1 MLSERRNKLNDQF
14 NDLVDKINRR
24 YYLEHEKP
32 IYDRRV
38 KILEGE
44 TGAIDEGSAAKF
56 DAKHA
61 ELEQKIK
68 ELDEKGEKEE
78 EEEKAQKTPTDVSAL
93 KGKAGISDFWQRVV
107 CNSNQ
112 LKDQM
117 NEKDKEILAHLK
129 SVETETK
136 DDEKTKHTLLKL
148 RFYFAAD
155 NDWLTNSML
164 EVTLDYDNA
173 EDGTIEKVEGT
184 EIEWLEGKDPT
195 KKKVKKK

>member
-32 IYDRRV
+32 IYDQR
-38 KILEGE
+38 KKLIDGE
-44 TGAIDEGSAAKF
+44 DGAIEASAQSKF
-56 DAKHA
+56 DAKHT
-61 ELEQKIK
+61 ELEEKIK
-68 ELDEKGEKEE
+68 ELKEKGEEP
-78 EEEKAQKTPTDVSAL
+78 EEEKAQKTPTDVGYL
-93 KGKAGISDFWQRVV
+93 KGKAGVSDFWQRVIS
-107 CNSNQ
+107 NSVQ

-117 NEKDKEILAHLK
+117 NDKDKEILAHLK

-136 DDEKTKHTLLKL
+136 DDDKTKHTLLKL
-148 RFYFAAD
+148 RMYFAAD
-155 NDWLTNSML
+155 NDWLANSML

-173 EDGTIEKVEGT
+173 EDGTIEKVTGT

-195 KKKVKKK
+195 KKKIKKK